1 MCICGFVFI
10 LVSCFGMCFLLV
22 VAIKFSFVVFCFA
35 CFCVCVFLIFF
46 LLKLPAWGSFVF
58 TRKRYNR
65 NAHDQIAKGYV
76 ENSTENILQKSQQC
90 KQCQNKNR
98 LGYTTIFS
106 YCSRSNSIANLKFYL
121 NTNAKLP
128 FLLTQQITIAN
139 LYFYLDKK
147 NFPFC

>member
-10 LVSCFGMCFLLV
+10 LVSCFGMCF
-22 VAIKFSFVVFCFA
+22 SFCFCYKVFLVVFCFA
-35 CFCVCVFLIFF
+35 CFCVCGFLFFF

-76 ENSTENILQKSQQC
+76 ENSTENILQKSKQC
-90 KQCQNKNR
+90 KQCQNQNR

-106 YCSRSNSIANLKFYL
+106 YCLRSKSQSPII
-121 NTNAKLP
+121 
-128 FLLTQQITIAN
+128 FL
-139 LYFYLDKK
+139 FK
-147 NFPFC
+147 